1 MKENI
6 FLVVTSLVLSWLN
19 MKEKNIF
26 SIKIYIKN
34 YMHFSS
40 FFSVFCLKEEKEKQ
54 EKQEIKQE
62 KQERKQEREKGI

>member
-19 MKEKNIF
+19 MKGKNIF

-34 YMHFSS
+34 YMYFSS
-40 FFSVFCLKEEKEKQ
+40 FFSVFCLKQEKEKQ